1 MQTSTITS
9 QGQTRHA
16 QPAPPIQESAMR
28 EMFTM
33 IMNPELLSFALG
45 LPAPELFPLAN
56 YRDAA
61 IRVLDTD
68 PQALQY
74 QVRPGPLK
82 RHIQQLM
89 ASRGVN
95 CREDQIFLTA
105 GAQQATHLLVNLL
118 LERGAQT
125 LFEEVTYEGLHLA
138 LQPLRPQSIIA
149 PTRVETGID
158 LDVVEDQLKRGAR
171 PAFIYTITDG
181 HNPLGLS
188 LSQAARIRLIELA
201 RRFRVPIVE
210 DDVFGLLNYDGPA
223 LSPMRALDDEWVFY
237 IGSFSKI
244 LAPALRVGWIVA
256 PDAFKPS
263 LSFLKNA
270 SDLDLTTFSQFT
282 LSGYLDTGAMPDHL
296 ATLRREYGMRRDLML
311 RALES
316 SFPFEARWLK
326 PTCGMFIWVELP
338 PRINSVELLRM
349 AVETERVAFMPG
361 VSFSPPGGPCAR
373 NGIRLNFTH
382 CQPQLIEDGIA
393 RLARVLKRAL
403 ARNG

>member
-9 QGQTRHA
+9 QGQTQHA
-16 QPAPPIQESAMR
+16 QPTPPIQGSAMR

-33 IMNPELLSFALG
+33 IMNPDLLSFALG

-82 RHIQQLM
+82 RHLQQLM

-95 CREDQIFLTA
+95 CREDLIFLTA

-118 LERGAQT
+118 MERGAQT
-125 LFEEVTYEGLHLA
+125 IFEELTYEGLHLA

-244 LAPALRVGWIVA
+244 LAPALRVGWIIA
-256 PDAFKPS
+256 PDAFK
-263 LSFLKNA
+263 
-270 SDLDLTTFSQFT
+270 
-282 LSGYLDTGAMPDHL
+282 
-296 ATLRREYGMRRDLML
+296 
-311 RALES
+311 
-316 SFPFEARWLK
+316 
-326 PTCGMFIWVELP
+326 
-338 PRINSVELLRM
+338 
-349 AVETERVAFMPG
+349 
-361 VSFSPPGGPCAR
+361 
-373 NGIRLNFTH
+373 
-382 CQPQLIEDGIA
+382 
-393 RLARVLKRAL
+393 
-403 ARNG
+403 

>member
-16 QPAPPIQESAMR
+16 QPAPPIQGSAMR

-33 IMNPELLSFALG
+33 IMNPDLLSFALG

-56 YRDAA
+56 YREAA

-82 RHIQQLM
+82 RHLQQLM

-149 PTRVETGID
+149 PTRAETGID
-158 LDVVEDQLKRGAR
+158 LDVVEDHG
-171 PAFIYTITDG
+171 
-181 HNPLGLS
+181 
-188 LSQAARIRLIELA
+188 
-201 RRFRVPIVE
+201 RRMW
-210 DDVFGLLNYDGPA
+210 L
-223 LSPMRALDDEWVFY
+223 
-237 IGSFSKI
+237 
-244 LAPALRVGWIVA
+244 VG
-256 PDAFKPS
+256 
-263 LSFLKNA
+263 
-270 SDLDLTTFSQFT
+270 
-282 LSGYLDTGAMPDHL
+282 
-296 ATLRREYGMRRDLML
+296 
-311 RALES
+311 
-316 SFPFEARWLK
+316 
-326 PTCGMFIWVELP
+326 
-338 PRINSVELLRM
+338 
-349 AVETERVAFMPG
+349 
-361 VSFSPPGGPCAR
+361 
-373 NGIRLNFTH
+373 
-382 CQPQLIEDGIA
+382 
-393 RLARVLKRAL
+393 
-403 ARNG
+403 